1 MFSMF
6 LSFVI
11 PIYNCEQYIKQN
23 LDIILGTGL
32 TPFDYEIILVNDGSR
47 DESAAICNRY
57 AEKFS
62 NVKYICQRN
71 QGPATARNTGLNH
84 AQGDYIWFVDADD
97 RINPD
102 FLVGLKSIVETES
115 NVDLVAFGYV
125 EEYSDRQERKLPT
138 QKKTFCSGLEYLQ
151 SQTSGSYLWNHIYR
165 RKAIGKVRML
175 DGVSH
180 IEDYC
185 FNRLVVTKLKKVMVL
200 PEVGYYYNRYNQNS
214 ISHRRHLRDRVK
226 ANVDSLR
233 VYNALY
239 QTMQETTD
247 ERKKAYLVRELHFSV
262 AAHLYT
268 MARFDNVRTIR
279 KYIAA
284 YREMG
289 LYPLKKTGNRKSDLF
304 ILLANKEK
312 LFLCIVKNACKLKSH
327 K

>member
-1 MFSMF
+1 MF
-6 LSFVI
+6 LSFII
-11 PIYNCEQYIKQN
+11 PIYNCEQYIRNN
-23 LDIILGTGL
+23 LNILIGSPL
-32 TPFDYEIILVNDGSR
+32 AVDDYEILLIDDGSKDGSSVICHEY
-47 DESAAICNRY
+47 DE
-57 AEKFS
+57 KWS
-62 NVKYICQRN
+62 NIHYFYQQN

-233 VYNALY
+233 VYQVLS
-239 QTMQETTD
+239 D
-247 ERKKAYLVRELHFSV
+247 EIEMSEDEGIRFFLRKDLNFAVN
-262 AAHLYT
+262 AHLYT
-268 MARFDNVRTIR
+268 MMLFDNVRTVKR
-279 KYIAA
+279 YLSKYK
-284 YREMG
+284 EMG
-289 LYPLKKTGNRKSDLF
+289 FYPMFSTGNSKADAFRLVANEEWLLLSIVRIGGWLKKIRNR
-304 ILLANKEK
+304 
-312 LFLCIVKNACKLKSH
+312 
-327 K
+327 